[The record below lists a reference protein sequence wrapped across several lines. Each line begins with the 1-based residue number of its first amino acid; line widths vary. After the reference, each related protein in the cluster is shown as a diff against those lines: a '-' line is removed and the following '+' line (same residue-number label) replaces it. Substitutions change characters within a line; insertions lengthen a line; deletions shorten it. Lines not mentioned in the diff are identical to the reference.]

1 MNSSLAV
8 REDACSPLIGLTEQ
22 LPLIKCHH
30 REGLHDISAVPF
42 YFWRRFMTHTQELDK
57 ALNELKRITGV
68 SLNVSAD
75 TPEEE
80 EQALTQVRCLC
91 TAYREK
97 YNKNDFLQS
106 LMMNGI
112 PSYRYLRAG
121 VHSLHIAPEE
131 KRTLFL
137 LETRIIDD
145 TVMAIL
151 KNLLSVSDENLSCPP
166 VNESSL
172 AILRPVK
179 SGETPASMRQVARMI
194 VDTTEHGSAH
204 TGSPVLQLC
213 HRNTG

>member
-1 MNSSLAV
+1 MLFAADRSDRTVTAY
-8 REDACSPLIGLTEQ
+8 
-22 LPLIKCHH
+22 KMYH

-112 PSYRYLRAG
+112 PSYDIYERA
-121 VHSLHIAPEE
+121 SRLHIAPEE

-151 KNLLSVSDENLSCPP
+151 KNLLSVSDENLSCLCQRKFTRHPSP
-166 VNESSL
+166 CKIRGDSCIH
-172 AILRPVK
+172 A
-179 SGETPASMRQVARMI
+179 SGRTHDR
-194 VDTTEHGSAH
+194 
-204 TGSPVLQLC
+204 
-213 HRNTG
+213 